1 MARYEVEY
9 ALFKKCVIE
18 ADSLEEAKDKAHTA
32 EDEEIESM
40 EIENTG
46 YVVWEEPKKIY
57 NTYISI
63 QIAQRTAILIQVYLW
78 MFPGCIYTYISI

>member
-46 YVVWEEPKKIY
+46 YVVWEDPKKI
-57 NTYISI
+57 
-63 QIAQRTAILIQVYLW
+63 
-78 MFPGCIYTYISI
+78 

>member
-1 MARYEVEY
+1 MQWQDMRLNTHY
-9 ALFKKCVIE
+9 LKKCVIE

-46 YVVWEEPKKIY
+46 YVVWEEPKKI
-57 NTYISI
+57 
-63 QIAQRTAILIQVYLW
+63 
-78 MFPGCIYTYISI
+78 

>member
-1 MARYEVEY
+1 MAKYEVEY

-32 EDEEIESM
+32 EDEEIEST

-46 YVVWEEPKKIY
+46 YVVWEEPKKI
-57 NTYISI
+57 
-63 QIAQRTAILIQVYLW
+63 
-78 MFPGCIYTYISI
+78 